1 MDVYNRREIKE
12 NYLATCESQNGIF
25 WFEITIIYDDIVI
38 SGRVYIAE
46 NNLNYMHTQEYKSK
60 RTRLFRIQLN
70 SEDKY

>member
-46 NNLNYMHTQEYKSK
+46 NNLNYMEAKHFS
-60 RTRLFRIQLN
+60 N
-70 SEDKY
+70 EDKKFCVDAYLGVQK